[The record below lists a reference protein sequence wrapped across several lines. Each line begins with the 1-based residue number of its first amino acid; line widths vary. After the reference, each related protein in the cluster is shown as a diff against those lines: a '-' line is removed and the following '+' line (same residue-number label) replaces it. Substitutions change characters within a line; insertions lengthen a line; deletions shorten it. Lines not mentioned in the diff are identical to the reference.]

1 MRIRVY
7 NNCKS
12 IEGKRATKVI
22 STLSSY
28 LFEADVIL
36 KESEKKQIRDTIK
49 VLNNIIER
57 N

>member
-1 MRIRVY
+1 MGIRVY

-28 LFEADVIL
+28 LFEAEVIL